1 MKFQF
6 EQAVRDLGVKG
17 SYFVIDGLRNKK
29 TDIGFAEFSKK
40 SLSNLKFDQ
49 LIECNPIL
57 MGFRNLHTKVNCTG
71 KKYISSPENLVK
83 LFIERNELPNINLI
97 VDIYN
102 FISLKSCLAIG
113 AHDIRHIDGDIRLA
127 LAEGTETFLPLGYSK
142 TIPVKKGEYC
152 YLDDSNDVLC
162 RLEVRQVEKTKVV
175 EDTTSCF
182 YIVQG
187 NDATSSEFINDVAY
201 DLITLTQKYC
211 GGEVS
216 FLYTE

>member
-1 MKFQF
+1 MKFHF
-6 EQAVRDLGVKG
+6 EQAIKNLGIKG
-17 SYFVIDGLRNKK
+17 TYFVIDGLRNKK
-29 TDIGFAEFSKK
+29 TDIEFAEFSKT
-40 SLSNLKFDQ
+40 SLSNLKFEEP
-49 LIECNPIL
+49 IELNPIL
-57 MGFRNLHTKVNCTG
+57 MGFRDLHMKVNCTG
-71 KKYISSPENLVK
+71 KRYISSPENLVK
-83 LFIERNELPNINLI
+83 LFKEREELPNINLI

-113 AHDIRHIDGDIRLA
+113 AHDIRQINGDVRLA
-127 LAEGTETFLPLGYSK
+127 FTEGTETFLPLGYSK
-142 TIPVKKGEYC
+142 TVPVKKGEYC

-175 EDTTSCF
+175 EDTTCCF

-187 NDATSSEFINDVAY
+187 NAATSSEYIKDVAY

-211 GGEVS
+211 GGKVS